1 MSRASQQAKALADI
15 REGATDQD
23 ITRRYGY
30 GKAVINAM
38 RATISRETNLDTDID
53 IDKEGPEF

>member
-1 MSRASQQAKALADI
+1 MSRAYRQTKALADI

-30 GKAVINAM
+30 GQAVINAM
-38 RATISRETNLDTDID
+38 RATIRKEQDTATDQ
-53 IDKEGPEF
+53 EGPEF

>member
-1 MSRASQQAKALADI
+1 MSRASRQAKALADI

-30 GKAVINAM
+30 GRPVINAM
-38 RATISRETNLDTDID
+38 RATISRETNID
-53 IDKEGPEF
+53 IDQEGPEF

>member
-23 ITRRYGY
+23 ITRKYGY
-30 GKAVINAM
+30 GQAVINAM
-38 RATISRETNLDTDID
+38 RATISKEQDTAADQ
-53 IDKEGPEF
+53 EGPEF

>member
-38 RATISRETNLDTDID
+38 RATISRETNID
-53 IDKEGPEF
+53 VDKEGPEF

>member
-1 MSRASQQAKALADI
+1 MSRASRQAKALADI

-23 ITRRYGY
+23 ITRKYGY
-30 GKAVINAM
+30 GRPVINAM
-38 RATISRETNLDTDID
+38 RATISRETNID

>member
-1 MSRASQQAKALADI
+1 MSRASRQAKALADL
-15 REGATDQD
+15 RDGATDQD

-30 GKAVINAM
+30 GQAVINAM
-38 RATISRETNLDTDID
+38 RATISRETNID

>member
-15 REGATDQD
+15 RDGATNQD

-30 GKAVINAM
+30 GQAVINAM
-38 RATISRETNLDTDID
+38 RATIRKEQDTDAD
-53 IDKEGPEF
+53 QEGPEF

>member
-1 MSRASQQAKALADI
+1 MSRASRQAKALADL

-30 GKAVINAM
+30 GQAVINAM
-38 RATISRETNLDTDID
+38 RATIRKEQDTAT
-53 IDKEGPEF
+53 DKEGPEF

>member
-15 REGATDQD
+15 RDGATDQD

-30 GKAVINAM
+30 GRPVISAM
-38 RATISRETNLDTDID
+38 RATISKEQDTATDQ
-53 IDKEGPEF
+53 EGPEF